1 MRKEVK
7 KNGGKGQNEEQRKRD
22 KGKVRQKELR

>member
-7 KNGGKGQNEEQRKRD
+7 KNGGKGQNEEQRK